1 MTNPQSSLMKVF
13 HFIARFNTF
22 MAYVS
27 GWLILLI
34 TLICCYGVFT
44 RYVLNEPDTWSFTV
58 SSYLLCFVVFF
69 SIANALQEGVHVRV
83 DILQEWFPGRFATIS
98 KIISDIACLI
108 FLWIFFEQVWKVFM
122 DSLARGRIDETTLAW
137 PVAAIE
143 WAMPFGVALTLLAQ
157 AAVLIGRTVTQAEQK
172 QSA

>member
-1 MTNPQSSLMKVF
+1 MTKSASRLLKV
-13 HFIARFNTF
+13 IDLVTRFNSF

-44 RYVLNEPDTWSFTV
+44 RYVLNDPDTWSFTV

-98 KIISDIACLI
+98 KIVSDIACLI
-108 FLWIFFEQVWKVFM
+108 FLWFFFEQVWKVFL
-122 DSLARGRIDETTLAW
+122 DSLARGRIDESTLAW

-157 AAVLIGRTVTQAEQK
+157 AATLIGRTVTRPEHR

>member
-1 MTNPQSSLMKVF
+1 MTESANRLIKAIDLVT
-13 HFIARFNTF
+13 RFNSL

-44 RYVLNEPDTWSFTV
+44 RYVLNDPDTWSFTV

-98 KIISDIACLI
+98 KIVSDIACLI
-108 FLWIFFEQVWKVFM
+108 FLWFFFEQVWKVFL
-122 DSLARGRIDETTLAW
+122 DSLARGRIDESTLAW

-157 AAVLIGRTVTQAEQK
+157 AAMLIGRTVTSTEQR

>member
-1 MTNPQSSLMKVF
+1 MTESASRWIKAIDLITRLNS
-13 HFIARFNTF
+13 F
-22 MAYVS
+22 MSYVS

-44 RYVLNEPDTWSFTV
+44 RYVLNDPDTWSFTV

-98 KIISDIACLI
+98 KIVSDIACLI
-108 FLWIFFEQVWKVFM
+108 FLWFFFEQVWKVFL
-122 DSLARGRIDETTLAW
+122 DSLARGRIDESTLAW

-143 WAMPFGVALTLLAQ
+143 WAMPFGVAMTLLAQ
-157 AAVLIGRTVTQAEQK
+157 AAMLIGRTVTRTEQR